1 MSLLSPKKIHV
12 GLCCGKCWLK
22 VGELQVERAT
32 EIDVNVDLKA
42 LQDFFVQ
49 ALNSM
54 LAEVKGKIKPRS
66 SVSITVSDRLAMI
79 STLPWQDIAMSRS
92 ELESFAVFWLA
103 KFGMK
108 VDESQLLFADYPRY
122 QAVGMAYAL
131 PKAFIETLA
140 STMDSA
146 QLKLERVIPISA
158 EVFFSNYF
166 KKMRSS
172 TIVVCEETHS
182 LSAWI
187 FDQDGKV
194 HYEIEPVTA
203 TQDQAIKRL
212 SSRISL
218 RYTELENLD
227 FWGVAKD
234 RVPSEMRDHFPL
246 VKSVNKLER
255 ECWIKP

>member
-1 MSLLSPKKIHV
+1 VSLLSPKKIHV
-12 GLCCGKCWLK
+12 GLCCGKCWLQ
-22 VGELQVERAT
+22 VGELQVERTT
-32 EIDVNVDLKA
+32 EIDITVDPAA
-42 LQDFFVQ
+42 LQHFFVQ
-49 ALNSM
+49 ALSSM
-54 LAEVKGKIKPRS
+54 LAEVKSKIKPRS

-79 STLPWQDIAMSRS
+79 STLPWQETAMSQS
-92 ELESFAVFWLA
+92 ELESFAIFWLA

-108 VDESQLLFADYPRY
+108 VDESQLLFANYPRY
-122 QAVGMAYAL
+122 QAVGLAYAL
-131 PKAFIETLA
+131 PKVFVETLA
-140 STMDSA
+140 SMVDSV
-146 QLKLERVIPISA
+146 QLKLERVIPLSA
-158 EVFFSNYF
+158 EVFFSTYF
-166 KKMRSS
+166 KKVRSS

-187 FDQDGKV
+187 FDQDEKI
-194 HYEIEPVTA
+194 HYEIEPITA

-255 ECWIKP
+255 ECWNKP